1 MNKIKTLFNV
11 HVSTIVQVRTLC
23 GLRMKIT
30 GNTVARNM
38 LTWTLDIPHN

>member
-1 MNKIKTLFNV
+1 MIKIRALFM
-11 HVSTIVQVRTLC
+11 SVQVRTLY